1 MAGEKTEKATPK
13 KRKDERKKG
22 NIFLSQDI
30 VTVVSLAGIFYLL
43 KAIFPMIYKSMREF
57 LVQMLEGVG
66 GISSLEGV
74 MSKSL
79 VKEIILILSKTALPL
94 ILITAVIAILVTG
107 VQTRFLFSSY
117 KIKPKFSNLNP
128 LNGIRKMFAIRNLIE
143 LIKNILK
150 FLVIGIVV
158 YQVLKSEIG
167 NSSRTLDMS
176 VIQAT
181 GWMLSV
187 VMKVIPKVL
196 LAFVAIAFLDFLYQR
211 WEYERQMKMTKEEI
225 KEEFK
230 MTEGNPEI
238 KGKIKSLQQQRA
250 RNRMMQAVPQA
261 DVIIRNP
268 THYAVALQYDV
279 NKSPAPVVVAKG
291 QDAVALRIVEVAKEH
306 GVMVV
311 ENKPLARGI
320 YATTKLNQEISP
332 DYYGMV
338 AEILVEVYRVNKK
351 MQL

>member
-311 ENKPLARGI
+311 ENKTLARGI

>member
-1 MAGEKTEKATPK
+1 
-13 KRKDERKKG
+13 
-22 NIFLSQDI
+22 
-30 VTVVSLAGIFYLL
+30 
-43 KAIFPMIYKSMREF
+43 MIYESMRAF
-57 LVQMLEGVG
+57 LVQMIDGVS
-66 GISSLEGV
+66 GISSLQGV

-79 VKEIILILSKTALPL
+79 VKEIILILIKTVLPL
-94 ILITAVIAILVTG
+94 IITTAVVAILVTG
-107 VQTRFLFSSY
+107 VQTRFLFSSH

-128 LNGIRKMFAIRNLIE
+128 LNGIRKMFAARNLVE

-150 FLVIGIVV
+150 FIVIGIVV

-181 GWMLSV
+181 SWMLSV
-187 VMKVIPKVL
+187 VMKMIPKVL

-268 THYAVALQYDV
+268 THYAVALQYDL
-279 NKSPAPVVVAKG
+279 NKNPAPVVIAKG

>member
-43 KAIFPMIYKSMREF
+43 KGIFPMIYESMRAF
-57 LVQMLEGVG
+57 LVQMIDGVS
-66 GISSLEGV
+66 GISSLQGV

-79 VKEIILILSKTALPL
+79 VKEIILILIKTVLPL
-94 ILITAVIAILVTG
+94 IITTAVVAILVTG
-107 VQTRFLFSSY
+107 VQTRFLFSSH

-128 LNGIRKMFAIRNLIE
+128 LNGIRKMFAARNLVE

-150 FLVIGIVV
+150 FIVIGIVV

-181 GWMLSV
+181 SWMLSV
-187 VMKVIPKVL
+187 VMKMIPKVL

-268 THYAVALQYDV
+268 THYAVALQYDL
-279 NKSPAPVVVAKG
+279 NKNPAPVVIAKG

>member
-43 KAIFPMIYKSMREF
+43 KGIFPMIYESMRAF
-57 LVQMLEGVG
+57 LVQMIDGVS
-66 GISSLEGV
+66 GISSLQGV

-79 VKEIILILSKTALPL
+79 VKEIILILIKTVLPL
-94 ILITAVIAILVTG
+94 ILTTAVVAILVTG
-107 VQTRFLFSSY
+107 VQTRFLFSSH

-128 LNGIRKMFAIRNLIE
+128 LNGIRKMFAARNLVE

-150 FLVIGIVV
+150 FIVIGIVV

-181 GWMLSV
+181 SWMLSV
-187 VMKVIPKVL
+187 VMKMIPKVL

-268 THYAVALQYDV
+268 THYAVALQYDL
-279 NKSPAPVVVAKG
+279 NKNPAPVVIAKG

>member
-43 KAIFPMIYKSMREF
+43 KAIFPMIYKSMRAF

-128 LNGIRKMFAIRNLIE
+128 LNGIRKMFAVRNLIE

>member
-43 KAIFPMIYKSMREF
+43 KAIFPMIYNSMREF
-57 LVQMLEGVG
+57 LVQMIEGVG

-128 LNGIRKMFAIRNLIE
+128 LNGIRKMFAVRNLIE

-238 KGKIKSLQQQRA
+238 KGKIKSLQQQKA

>member
-128 LNGIRKMFAIRNLIE
+128 LNGIRKMFAVRNLIE

>member
-43 KAIFPMIYKSMREF
+43 KAIFPMIYNSMREF
-57 LVQMLEGVG
+57 LVQMIEGVG

-128 LNGIRKMFAIRNLIE
+128 LNGIRKMFAVRNLIE

>member
-43 KAIFPMIYKSMREF
+43 KGIFPMIYESMRAF
-57 LVQMLEGVG
+57 LVQMIDGVS

-79 VKEIILILSKTALPL
+79 VKEIILILIKTVLPL
-94 ILITAVIAILVTG
+94 ILTTAVVAILVTG
-107 VQTRFLFSSY
+107 VQTRFLFSSH

-128 LNGIRKMFAIRNLIE
+128 LNGIRKMFAARNLVE

-150 FLVIGIVV
+150 FIVIGIVV

-181 GWMLSV
+181 SWMLSV
-187 VMKVIPKVL
+187 VMKMIPKVL

-268 THYAVALQYDV
+268 THYAVALQYDL
-279 NKSPAPVVVAKG
+279 NKNPAPVVIAKG